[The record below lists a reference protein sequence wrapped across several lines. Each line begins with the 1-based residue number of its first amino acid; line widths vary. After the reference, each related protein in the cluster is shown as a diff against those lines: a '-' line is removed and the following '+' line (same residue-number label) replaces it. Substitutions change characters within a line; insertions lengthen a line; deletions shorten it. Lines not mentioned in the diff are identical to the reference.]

1 MTGSSYE
8 EAMRGIAARGVEWD
22 VDPTLDR
29 IRDLAD
35 ILGSPQRA
43 YPVIHVTG
51 TNGKSSTAR
60 MIDALLRERGLR
72 VGTYTSPELTTMR
85 ERISVDGAPVGAER
99 FAELYD
105 DVLPFAEMIDAK
117 HGVRVSFF
125 EMLTA
130 MAFVAFADAPVDVAV
145 VEVGMG
151 GAWDATNVADG
162 AVAVVTPIGLDH
174 TRVLGDSIEAIAGEK
189 AGIIKPGAIVVL
201 AQQSVEAAQVLLRRA
216 TEIGAAVAREGIEF
230 GVLQRELAV
239 GGQRVRL
246 QGLHGV
252 YDEVFLPM
260 FGEYQASNAA
270 CALAAV
276 EAFASGRATGDASAT
291 AGDDAPEQAAAV
303 HLDPGQLDP
312 ELVRAAFVNAS
323 SPGRLEV
330 VRTGPTVLVD
340 ATHNPA
346 GMAATVAAVTEE
358 FGFTRLVGVMAV
370 MADKDVT
377 GLLEELEPVLEE
389 LIVTRNSSP
398 RSMPAQELAAA
409 AREVF
414 GEDRVRLAPRL
425 DDAIDEA
432 IGLADESGEFAG
444 AGVLITGSV
453 TTAGDARL
461 LMRAAE

>member
-1 MTGSSYE
+1 VTGSSYE
-8 EAMRGIAARGVEWD
+8 DAVAGIRARGVEWD
-22 VDPTLDR
+22 VDPSLDR
-29 IRDLAD
+29 IRDLVD

-72 VGTYTSPELTTMR
+72 VGMYTSPELHTMR
-85 ERISVDGAPVGAER
+85 ERISIDGEPVAAER

-105 DVLPFAEMIDAK
+105 DVLPYAEMVDAK
-117 HGVRVSFF
+117 HDVKVSFF

-130 MAFVAFADAPVDVAV
+130 MAFAAFADAPVDVAV

-174 TRVLGDSIEAIAGEK
+174 TEYLGDTIEAIAAEK
-189 AGIIKPGAIVVL
+189 AGIIKPESIAVL
-201 AQQSVEAAQVLLRRA
+201 AQQPVEAAEVLLRRA
-216 TEIGAAVAREGIEF
+216 TEVGATVAREGIEF

-239 GGQRVRL
+239 GGQRIRL
-246 QGLHGV
+246 QGLLGA
-252 YDEVFLPM
+252 YDEVFLPL
-260 FGEYQASNAA
+260 FGDYQASNAA

-276 EAFASGRATGDASAT
+276 EAFARGRATSEPGGEDRLDA
-291 AGDDAPEQAAAV
+291 
-303 HLDPGQLDP
+303 
-312 ELVRAAFVNAS
+312 ELVRAAFVGAP

-340 ATHNPA
+340 ATHNPV
-346 GMAATVAAVTEE
+346 GMAATVAAITEE
-358 FGFTRLVGVMAV
+358 FGFTRLIGVLAV
-370 MADKDVT
+370 MADKDAV
-377 GLLEELEPVLEE
+377 GVLEELEPIIDE

-398 RSMPAQELAAA
+398 RSMSAHELAVV
-409 AREVF
+409 ARDVF
-414 GEDRVRLAPRL
+414 GEDRVRLVPRL
-425 DDAIDEA
+425 DDAIDQA
-432 IGLADESGEFAG
+432 IGLADEAGEFAG

-453 TTAGDARL
+453 ATAGDARL
-461 LMRAAE
+461 LMKASQ

>member
-1 MTGSSYE
+1 MTGTSYE
-8 EAMRGIAARGVEWD
+8 EAVRGIRARGVEWD

-72 VGTYTSPELTTMR
+72 VGMYTSPELHTMR
-85 ERISVDGAPVGAER
+85 ERIGIDGEPVSEER
-99 FAELYD
+99 FAEIYD
-105 DVLPFAEMIDAK
+105 DVLPYAGLIDAK
-117 HGVRVSFF
+117 HGVQVSFF

-130 MAFVAFADAPVDVAV
+130 MAFAAFAEAPVDVAV

-151 GAWDATNVADG
+151 GEWDATNVADG
-162 AVAVVTPIGLDH
+162 TVAVVTPIGLDH
-174 TRVLGDSIEAIAGEK
+174 TEMLGDTIEAIAGEK
-189 AGIIKPGAIVVL
+189 AGIIKSGAIAVL
-201 AQQSVEAAQVLLRRA
+201 AQQPVEAAEVLIHRA
-216 TEIGAAVAREGIEF
+216 TEVGATVAREGIEF

-239 GGQRVRL
+239 GGQLVRL
-246 QGLHGV
+246 QGLLGA
-252 YDEVFLPM
+252 YDDIFLPL
-260 FGEYQASNAA
+260 FGDYQASNAA

-276 EAFASGRATGDASAT
+276 EAFARGGATGEP
-291 AGDDAPEQAAAV
+291 AGVGD
-303 HLDPGQLDP
+303 QLDAD
-312 ELVRAAFVNAS
+312 LVRAAFMAAP
-323 SPGRLEV
+323 SPGRLEI

-346 GMAATVAAVTEE
+346 GMAATAAALTEE
-358 FGFTRLVGVMAV
+358 FGFTRLVGILAV
-370 MADKDVT
+370 MGDKDVT
-377 GLLEELEPVLEE
+377 GVLEELEPVVDE
-389 LIVTRNSSP
+389 LIVSRNSSP
-398 RSMPAQELAAA
+398 RSMPAQELAVV

-414 GEDRVRLAPRL
+414 GEDRVHLVPRL
-425 DDAIDEA
+425 DDAIDRA
-432 IGLADESGEFAG
+432 IGLADASGEFAG

-461 LMRAAE
+461 LMKATE